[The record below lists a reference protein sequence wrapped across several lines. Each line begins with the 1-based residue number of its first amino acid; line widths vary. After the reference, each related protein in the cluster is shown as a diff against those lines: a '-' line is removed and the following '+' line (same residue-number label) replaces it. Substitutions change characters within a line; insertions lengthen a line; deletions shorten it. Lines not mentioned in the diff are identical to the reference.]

1 MKKVTLTFIV
11 PNHVLVDA
19 ENELGWGNYANA
31 VTILDEGC
39 VESNYDVADCKSL
52 TV

>member
-11 PNHVLVDA
+11 PNHVLIDA

-31 VTILDEGC
+31 VTILDEGG
-39 VESNYDVADCKSL
+39 VESNYDVTDCKSL
-52 TV
+52 SV